1 MIIILITNLLSYK
14 ILKKKKKTFVT
25 RWSIFVHIMFRII
38 TLITLIKLKKKNYN
52 ICRTFAIIFADMFV
66 VLAKEKNI

>member
-14 ILKKKKKTFVT
+14 ILKKKKNFVK